1 MLDMFFNAIHNV
13 WPMIFIFTII
23 IVSIR
28 ITYLICNKKKLV
40 FYKEIT
46 MFCFI
51 IYLLLLYYIVT
62 FQDNS
67 YGTNNLIPFKEIFRY
82 DVGSRLFLKNVIGNI
97 LLFIPFGI
105 FVSNY
110 IKNKTFFPVMLLSFI
125 VSCAIEFTQSVIGRT
140 ADIDDVILNT
150 VGGILGYLVYK
161 LQNKITLRLPKF
173 MKSQIFLDV
182 LSLFIILVII
192 YLAFKFNFWRIIW

>member
-67 YGTNNLIPFKEIFRY
+67 YGTNNLIPFREIFRY
-82 DVGSRLFLKNVIGNI
+82 DVSSKLFFKNVIGNI
-97 LLFIPFGI
+97 LLFLPFGI
-105 FVSNY
+105 FISNY
-110 IKNKTFFPVMLLSFI
+110 IKNKTFFPTLLLSFI

-150 VGGILGYLVYK
+150 VGGVLGYLVYK
-161 LQNKITLRLPKF
+161 LQNRIKLRLPKF

>member
-1 MLDMFFNAIHNV
+1 M
-13 WPMIFIFTII
+13 
-23 IVSIR
+23 
-28 ITYLICNKKKLV
+28 C
-40 FYKEIT
+40 
-46 MFCFI
+46 CFI

-67 YGTNNLIPFKEIFRY
+67 YGTNNLIPFREIFRY
-82 DVGSRLFLKNVIGNI
+82 DVSSKLFFKNVIGNI
-97 LLFIPFGI
+97 LLFLPFGI
-105 FVSNY
+105 FISNY
-110 IKNKTFFPVMLLSFI
+110 IKNKTFFPTLLLSFI

-150 VGGILGYLVYK
+150 VGGVLGYLVYK
-161 LQNKITLRLPKF
+161 LQNRIKLRLPKF

>member
-13 WPMIFIFTII
+13 CPMIFIFTII

-67 YGTNNLIPFKEIFRY
+67 YGTNNLIPFREIFRY
-82 DVGSRLFLKNVIGNI
+82 DVSSKLFFKNVIGNI
-97 LLFIPFGI
+97 LLFLPFGI
-105 FVSNY
+105 FISNY
-110 IKNKTFFPVMLLSFI
+110 IKNKTFFPTLLLSFI

-150 VGGILGYLVYK
+150 VGGVLGYLVYK
-161 LQNKITLRLPKF
+161 LQNRIKLRLPKF

>member
-1 MLDMFFNAIHNV
+1 MFFNAIHNV

-67 YGTNNLIPFKEIFRY
+67 YGTNNLIPFREIFRY
-82 DVGSRLFLKNVIGNI
+82 DVSSKLFFKNVIGNI
-97 LLFIPFGI
+97 LLFLPFGI
-105 FVSNY
+105 FISNY
-110 IKNKTFFPVMLLSFI
+110 IKNKTFFPTLLLSFI

-150 VGGILGYLVYK
+150 VGGVLGYLVYK
-161 LQNKITLRLPKF
+161 LQNRIKLRLPKF

>member
-1 MLDMFFNAIHNV
+1 MLDMFFNAIYNV

-28 ITYLICNKKKLV
+28 IMYLICNKQKIVL
-40 FYKEIT
+40 YKEIT

-51 IYLLLLYYIVT
+51 IYILLLYYIVT

-67 YGTNNLIPFKEIFRY
+67 YGTNNLVPFKEIFRY
-82 DVGSRLFLKNVIGNI
+82 NINSKLFFKNVIGNI

-105 FVSNY
+105 FVSYY
-110 IKNKTFFPVMLLSFI
+110 IKNKTFFPVLSLSLI
-125 VSCAIEFTQSVIGRT
+125 VSCAIEYIQSVIGRT
-140 ADIDDVILNT
+140 VDIDDVILNT
-150 VGGILGYLVYK
+150 IGGTLGYLIYK
-161 LQNKITLRLPKF
+161 LQDKISSKMPKF
-173 MKSQIFLDV
+173 IKSQFFLDV

-192 YLAFKFNFWRIIW
+192 YLAFKFNFWRIIS